1 MKGIDSA
8 VYTVY
13 REKMARINTLEDDIT
28 FERVRHMPRRTRVCS
43 MHRQLS
49 WACQKEI
56 QLYEKDTKVTTN
68 NLERSKTAMQGRFR
82 QLVKAKKDLAR
93 NKTDLTNRRA
103 SCPEVFGEDMAKI
116 RVFQQ
121 PDFAKRKGRE
131 EVSNATVSSDDS
143 IFDGLDEKTQFQ
155 KHFPRSVSMYGKP
168 VTVNCGKREL
178 ETVVKS
184 NNKDTVRFERRQT
197 MPAL

>member
-1 MKGIDSA
+1 MKGIN
-8 VYTVY
+8 VLFILFVVK
-13 REKMARINTLEDDIT
+13 KMARITLEDDIT

-82 QLVKAKKDLAR
+82 QLVKVKKDLAK
-93 NKTDLTNRRA
+93 NKTDFTNRRA

-116 RVFQQ
+116 RVSQH
-121 PDFAKRKGRE
+121 PDPVKRKGRE
-131 EVSNATVSSDDS
+131 EVLNAAVSSNDS
-143 IFDGLDEKTQFQ
+143 IFDSLSEKGQYQ

-168 VTVNCGKREL
+168 VTANCGNSEL
-178 ETVVKS
+178 DTVVKS
-184 NNKDTVRFERRQT
+184 NNKNTVRFDRRQT